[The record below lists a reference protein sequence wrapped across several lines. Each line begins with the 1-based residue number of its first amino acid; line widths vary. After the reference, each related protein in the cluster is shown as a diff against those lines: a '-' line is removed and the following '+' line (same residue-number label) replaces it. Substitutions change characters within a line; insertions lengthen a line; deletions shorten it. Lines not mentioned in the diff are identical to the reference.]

1 MQEKTQPL
9 VNSPLTLRSDRKD
22 GETTLGS
29 GKVARAQRKRAVFV
43 FVVAALSLGLWPTL
57 ASGGADDAGGDL
69 DEAAFI
75 AHEPGHSAEQVRA
88 TAAQTGGGATVPDTV
103 VVESGDVSAAVSTS
117 PFGLSFRD
125 RSGTDVLSSVPGGG
139 APTPTVH
146 VSDLLGTVE
155 DTDAIPPRYAPIT
168 FTVGDVSMTQHEQV
182 PAVTGNPLL
191 ELSAGV
197 TYSLTD
203 VLSATRLD
211 DGGVELRVATD
222 DPTGRTAI
230 VDVRPDLGDSVRTRV
245 RFEPATGIALV
256 GASFLSGPD
265 EAFHGFGGRRNAVDQ
280 AGESFFNFI
289 DQTVLDGPGTGGQPQ
304 TGWYQ
309 QAQFIS
315 SRPYGFFLEQSE
327 LSFWRMRSDRD
338 DAWQV
343 ESNSPGLRFTVAPG
357 GPAEAIGTL
366 TAITGRTPVPPPWQ
380 IAPIFTQT
388 LAAAGGKHDER

>member
-1 MQEKTQPL
+1 M
-9 VNSPLTLRSDRKD
+9 
-22 GETTLGS
+22 
-29 GKVARAQRKRAVFV
+29 
-43 FVVAALSLGLWPTL
+43 
-57 ASGGADDAGGDL
+57 
-69 DEAAFI
+69 
-75 AHEPGHSAEQVRA
+75 
-88 TAAQTGGGATVPDTV
+88 
-103 VVESGDVSAAVSTS
+103 
-117 PFGLSFRD
+117 
-125 RSGTDVLSSVPGGG
+125 
-139 APTPTVH
+139 
-146 VSDLLGTVE
+146 SDLLGTVE
-155 DTDAIPPRYAPIT
+155 DRDAIPPRYAPIT
-168 FTVGDVSMTQHEQV
+168 FTVGEVSMIQHEQV

-211 DGGVELRVATD
+211 DGGVELQVATD
-222 DPTGRTAI
+222 DRTGRTAI

-280 AGESFFNFI
+280 AGESLFNFI

-304 TGWYQ
+304 AGWYQ

-343 ESNSPGLRFTVAPG
+343 ESNSPGL
-357 GPAEAIGTL
+357 
-366 TAITGRTPVPPPWQ
+366 
-380 IAPIFTQT
+380 
-388 LAAAGGKHDER
+388 